1 MKSYAGLYRVIPSY
15 TVSYH
20 FMPKNKFLTV
30 KEVADYL
37 VVHERTVYRYIKAK
51 KLKATKIGSWRIT
64 VGDIQDFI
72 KRSSNIKK

>member
-1 MKSYAGLYRVIPSY
+1 MLDY
-15 TVSYH
+15 TELCQAIQCH
-20 FMPKNKFLTV
+20 IIFMPKNKFLTV